1 MPMPR
6 HGGDVIWLDIWL
18 DIWHA
23 VRYTEVVGV
32 A

>member
-6 HGGDVIWLDIWL
+6 HGGDVIWLDTWL